1 MEGESPVEK
10 IPAEKLVG
18 LCEKIE
24 SLKPVD
30 LNDAVNQLKMSTEH
44 VLHEQVTGDDAPHKY
59 AQILSDLQTLNQEL
73 AKIRALP
80 ERIDL

>member
-1 MEGESPVEK
+1 MKVQWKKFRRKSWSVF
-10 IPAEKLVG
+10 ARN
-18 LCEKIE
+18 IE